1 MPRDVHR
8 MERERRTM
16 ANMMEI
22 YCADKHG
29 SQGLC
34 AECRELLQYAMARLD
49 RCPNAENKP
58 TCNKCT
64 IHCYDAAHRERIKAV
79 MRYAGPRMLLRH
91 PVEALRHLADE
102 LNTLTKNRV

>member
-1 MPRDVHR
+1 MPGHVRR
-8 MERERRTM
+8 MERERETM

-34 AECRELLQYAMARLD
+34 ADCRELLQYAAARLD
-49 RCPNAENKP
+49 RCPNAENKS

-64 IHCYDAAHRERIKAV
+64 IHCYDPANRERIKAV
-79 MRYAGPRMLLRH
+79 MRYAGPRTLFRH
-91 PVEALRHLADE
+91 PTQALPHLADE
-102 LNTLTKNRV
+102 LDSHNRK

>member
-1 MPRDVHR
+1 
-8 MERERRTM
+8 MERERETM

-29 SQGLC
+29 STELC
-34 AECRELLQYAMARLD
+34 ADCRELLQYATARLD

-64 IHCYDAAHRERIKAV
+64 IHCYDPAHRERIKAV

-91 PVEALRHLADE
+91 PVQAIRHLADE
-102 LNTLTKNRV
+102 RKTPTKKTI